1 MKQLLV
7 DIALKEQLQERDV
20 KEFEDLLEAS
30 ACNQHIVGKTLTG
43 LVTRIEQ
50 GNVYVDVGLKSEGK
64 VPLREFCPSGLD
76 PNVNVG
82 DQVELFLENI
92 EGRDHAVVLSRE
104 KAVREEAWIRLSEIF
119 AKNER
124 INGVMFGKI
133 RGGYAVDLDGVV
145 AFLPGSHIDI
155 RPIKDKDA
163 LMGIEQP
170 FKILKMEKERNNIVV
185 SRKAV
190 LAEDL
195 ADTRSSMIE
204 TLKEGK
210 VIKTVVKNITE
221 YGAFLDVNG
230 VFDGLL
236 HVTDMSWKRVNK
248 PSDMVSVGQELEVV
262 ILSYDAQKQRVALGL
277 KQLTPDPWESVE
289 ENINMDTVYNGTI
302 TSITDYGAFVELDNK
317 LEGLI
322 HVSEMSWSKRNISP
336 HRTVE
341 IGQKVKVKILEI
353 DKDRRRIAMGMKQ
366 CVANPWLD
374 LENKFPVGSEIEG
387 KIRNITEFGLFVQL
401 AEDIDG
407 MVHLYDISWSKKP
420 DEAIA
425 EYNKGDTVKVKVLEV
440 AIERERIALGIKQLE
455 PDPFKEAIEG
465 LKEGMVV
472 TTKIKEIEEEGLLVS
487 IEGRAVKAVIRR
499 LDLSKDRAE
508 CNPERF
514 AVGEKLDA
522 KIVNIDRQYRKV
534 LLSVRALEI
543 DEEKVAMDKY
553 GSADS
558 GASLGD
564 ILGKVL
570 QDKDLNASKDVSKD
584 DSKVNSKVESKT
596 AAKKTSRKA
605 DDSKEVVPAKKSET
619 KDLESKEATK
629 KPTTKKT
636 KSKAATTKANKVQAT
651 ETVIAAKE
659 DAAGKKTPTKKSP
672 TKKAPAK
679 EATTEKVTATK
690 KAATSKAKDKD
701 EDKGKDEVKAKEK
714 SKGGDKD
721 KGKDKG
727 KDK

>member
-7 DIALKEQLQERDV
+7 DVALKEHLQERDV
-20 KEFEDLLEAS
+20 KAFEDLLETS
-30 ACNQHIVGKTLTG
+30 VCNQDIVGKTITG
-43 LVTRIEQ
+43 IVTRIEQ
-50 GNVYVDVGLKSEGK
+50 GNVYVDVGLKSEGR
-64 VPLREFCPSGLD
+64 VPLREFCPSGID
-76 PNVNVG
+76 PSVNVG
-82 DQVELFLENI
+82 DEVELFLENI
-92 EGRDHAVVLSRE
+92 EGRDYTVVLSRE
-104 KAVREEAWIRLSEIF
+104 KAVREEAWVKLSEIF

-124 INGVMFGKI
+124 LNGVMFGKI

-195 ADTRSSMIE
+195 AETRSSMVDS
-204 TLKEGK
+204 LKEGK
-210 VIKTVVKNITE
+210 VIKAVVKNITE

-248 PSDMVSVGQELEVV
+248 PSDMLSVGEELEVM
-262 ILSYDAQKQRVALGL
+262 ILSYDVQKQRIALGL
-277 KQLTPDPWESVE
+277 KQLTPDPWSDVE
-289 ENINMDTVYNGTI
+289 KSIDMDTVYNGNI

-336 HRTVE
+336 HKTVE
-341 IGQKVKVKILEI
+341 VGQKVKVKVLEI
-353 DKDRRRIAMGMKQ
+353 DKERRRIAMGMKQ
-366 CVANPWLD
+366 CVDNPWLAI
-374 LENKFPVGSEIEG
+374 ESKIPIGSEIEG

-401 AEDIDG
+401 ADDIDG
-407 MVHLYDISWSKKP
+407 MVHLYDISWNKKP

-440 AIERERIALGIKQLE
+440 AVERERIALGIKQLE
-455 PDPFKEAIEG
+455 SDPFKEAVEG
-465 LKEGMVV
+465 LKEGMIV
-472 TTKIKEIEEEGLLVS
+472 TTKIKEVEEEGLLVS
-487 IEGRAVKAVIRR
+487 IEDKPIKVIIRR

-522 KIVNIDRQYRKV
+522 KIVNIDRQYRKIF
-534 LLSVRALEI
+534 LSVRALEL

-558 GASLGD
+558 GANLGD

-570 QDKDLNASKDVSKD
+570 QDKELNSPKEDSKTAGKKADTKVASKSIKTEALKEEVKKPAKKATATRETKETDSVKSEANTAKKALKASTAKKTTATTKKAD
-584 DSKVNSKVESKT
+584 DKKKVESK
-596 AAKKTSRKA
+596 K
-605 DDSKEVVPAKKSET
+605 
-619 KDLESKEATK
+619 
-629 KPTTKKT
+629 
-636 KSKAATTKANKVQAT
+636 
-651 ETVIAAKE
+651 
-659 DAAGKKTPTKKSP
+659 
-672 TKKAPAK
+672 
-679 EATTEKVTATK
+679 
-690 KAATSKAKDKD
+690 
-701 EDKGKDEVKAKEK
+701 
-714 SKGGDKD
+714 
-721 KGKDKG
+721 
-727 KDK
+727 